1 MHCSY
6 IENKTSDR
14 QEKTNLSFSS
24 NFPDAEEVNNR
35 QKHQLSSYNPC
46 LQLLIIKKM
55 QCTTNGYC
63 DKYIY
68 IQVHIFTLM
77 EIGLLCFLLSSL
89 AIRYPFEICFIS
101 LSI

>member
-35 QKHQLSSYNPC
+35 QKHQLSSYNPF
-46 LQLLIIKKM
+46 LQLLII
-55 QCTTNGYC
+55 
-63 DKYIY
+63 
-68 IQVHIFTLM
+68 
-77 EIGLLCFLLSSL
+77 
-89 AIRYPFEICFIS
+89 
-101 LSI
+101 